1 MRRLETEAQL
11 LEALAAE
18 ADTIMLDNFDVAAL
32 TRAVAHTAG
41 RAKLEASGGITLS
54 NLRAI
59 AATGVDYISVGE
71 ITKQVIPLDLS
82 MRFA

>member
-1 MRRLETEAQL
+1 
-11 LEALAAE
+11 
-18 ADTIMLDNFDVAAL
+18 MLDNFDVPAL
-32 TRAVAHTAG
+32 TRAVEHTAG